1 MRYGSGKQNWVFAG
15 LIVLALFLILVNKT
29 GFLKPAE
36 SVAAQSP
43 RPLVYVLN
51 GIGGSFKSFFTYFSS
66 VGKINRENAVLE
78 EKVRTLE
85 QEKIILQQQRLEN
98 EKLKKELDYRDESPL
113 QFISARVIGK
123 DPTNFSQTLILNAGE
138 NKGVKNGAAVLS
150 QGVFI
155 GKIVSVSS
163 FTSQIM
169 LVTDPQSN
177 IDAQI
182 SSTGDNGIVR
192 GSYGSGMVLDM
203 ISQNARINKGDEV
216 ATLGLTAQVPKGILM
231 GTVGEFQSQK
241 NDILQKAT
249 VIPSVDLKNLD
260 FVSVVK
266 Q

>member
-1 MRYGSGKQNWVFAG
+1 MRYGSGKQNWIFAG
-15 LIVLALFLILVNKT
+15 LLVIAIFLILLNKV

-36 SVAAQSP
+36 SVVVQSP
-43 RPLVYVLN
+43 RPFVYVLKGVGN
-51 GIGGSFKSFFTYFSS
+51 SFTSFFSYFSS
-66 VGKINRENAVLE
+66 VRRINKENAVLE

-85 QEKIILQQQRLEN
+85 QEKIILQQAKLEN
-98 EKLKKELDYRDESPL
+98 ERLKKELDYREESPL
-113 QFISARVIGK
+113 EFISVKVIGK
-123 DPTNFSQTLILNAGE
+123 DPTNFSKTLILNAGE
-138 NKGVKNGAAVLS
+138 NKGIKNGAAVLS
-150 QGVFI
+150 QGIFV
-155 GKIVSVSS
+155 GKIVNVNS
-163 FTSQIM
+163 FTSQLM

-216 ATLGLTAQVPKGILM
+216 VTLGLTARVPKGILM

-249 VIPSVDLKNLD
+249 VVPSIDLENLD
-260 FVSVVK
+260 FVSVVR